1 MIASVARAFSRNP
14 RDGAIAALAIPALGT
29 LAIDPLVSIVDTAWV
44 GRIGTVPLA
53 ALAVASAVFGAVF
66 AVFNFVHVTITPLV
80 AGEVGR
86 GAPERAGGITKGAI
100 VVSMALGV
108 VLAFVVGS
116 LADVIVEAFGATGEV
131 LEQSVAYLRVR
142 ILALP
147 AMLVVMVGHGVYRGH
162 QDTRT
167 PLYVAVGMNLINL
180 VVDPILIFG
189 AGMGVV
195 GAAWATVLAQTLA
208 AAAFLVLMF
217 GRDRTR
223 FGLGGAISR
232 NRGLGM
238 GRILRDGW
246 PMMLRSVSLL
256 LALTATTYAATQ
268 IGTIEVAAHQ
278 IALQTW
284 LFMSFVLDSFAVAAM
299 ALIGADL
306 GTGRRESARELANR
320 LLALGFLAGVAL
332 AVGLAVFRSLLSGIF
347 GLDPAVEA
355 ALDSII
361 LFVIVLQPITALV
374 YVWDGVGIGTSAF
387 PFMAGA
393 MAVAAVLTVV
403 TLVTVGGT
411 LAGVW
416 ASVAVLIFSRLVAWA
431 GWHRWGPLSSERV
444 PSLGSRA
451 VL

>member
-1 MIASVARAFSRNP
+1 MIRSVARAFRRNP
-14 RDGAIAALAIPALGT
+14 RDGAIAAMAIPALGT

-44 GRIGTVPLA
+44 GRLGTVPLA

-100 VVSMALGV
+100 VVSLVLGV
-108 VLAFVVGS
+108 VLALVVGS
-116 LADVIVEAFGATGEV
+116 FAEAIVGAFGATGDV
-131 LEQSVAYLRVR
+131 LEQSVAYLKVR

-167 PLYVAVGMNLINL
+167 PLYVAIGMNLINL

-195 GAAWATVLAQTLA
+195 GAAWATVLAQMIA
-208 AAAFLVLMF
+208 AAVFLVLMF
-217 GRDRTR
+217 GRDRAR
-223 FGLGGAISR
+223 FGLGGGFSGI
-232 NRGLGM
+232 RGLGM
-238 GRILRDGW
+238 GRLLRDGW

-306 GTGRRESARELANR
+306 GVGRRESARDLANR
-320 LLALGFLAGVAL
+320 LLALGFVAGVAL
-332 AVGLAVFRSLLSGIF
+332 AVGLAVFQPLLSGLF
-347 GLDPAVEA
+347 GVEPAVET

-374 YVWDGVGIGTSAF
+374 YVWDGVGIGTRAF

-393 MAVAAVLTVV
+393 MAVAAVLTLLTLFMVGS
-403 TLVTVGGT
+403 TLV
-411 LAGVW
+411 GVW
-416 ASVAVLIFSRLVAWA
+416 VSVAVLIFSRLAAWA
-431 GWHRWGPLSSERV
+431 GWHRWGPLYSERD